1 MIGPRRPGLDPAT
14 ATAGRFSTAYASA
27 VLRLRYAVVAGWLV
41 LAAAAAV
48 WLPGLSSGS
57 DLGGFVANTDPAIK
71 AEITSVQ
78 IFGFPLLSRVAIVQ
92 HNPHGL
98 SVYAQAEAVL
108 RALAVDQGSYP
119 TPGLFG
125 ALPVPN
131 TLKIFPGSRQNGTTV
146 VTYLFT
152 DPRRSLADQYAT
164 ARTFAARHLTDPS
177 DGFVGV
183 SGSIPARDQ
192 QAKLISGALPKLEIA
207 TVLAIALIVGLNFRS
222 VVAPIVTLGTAGIAV
237 VVTLH
242 VAGLL
247 GRALGIAVPAEL
259 EPLLVALLLGIV
271 TDYAIFF
278 LSGLRANLARGQA
291 RQSAAHQATA
301 QFAPII
307 AAAGVTVA
315 AGTAS
320 LLAAQSALFRG
331 FGPSMALTILI
342 GLAVAVTL
350 VPALL
355 ALLGPAA
362 FWPSK
367 PASEQSQEMPGP
379 GPSRLVNNAYRG
391 GFITRLTRRPVAALV
406 VAGCLAGL
414 ALAALPVRST
424 DLGVGFVRSLPS
436 SNPVAVAATAAQQ
449 GFAPG
454 ILSPT
459 ELLVQQPGVAAR
471 PRQLARL
478 GDLLRRQPGVAGVLG
493 PTDVPSTRALGLLAA
508 RSGDAA
514 RYLVVLNAYPLGAN
528 AIGSFERLRAKL
540 PSLLDAAALPNAR
553 VDAAGDTALAAGI
566 VAKTKRDLLRIAI
579 AAILVNFVLLALF
592 LRALVAPLYLLASSV
607 LALAAALGC
616 TTLLFQHIQ
625 GRSGLTFYVPFA
637 AAVLLVALGSDYN
650 IFAVGHVWEKARRM
664 PLQAAIIEAVPE
676 STRAITAAGITLA
689 VSFGFLALVPLSSF
703 RELAFAM
710 FLGILLDAVVVRS
723 LLVPALLSLVGPASG
738 WPGRRIGAAEPSG
751 ISCGDGS
758 TETTDQPKRRI
769 NRSGR

>member
-1 MIGPRRPGLDPAT
+1 MPRRPGLDPAT
-14 ATAGRFSTAYASA
+14 AAGGRFSRAYAAA
-27 VLRLRYAVVAGWLV
+27 VVRLRFAVVAGWLV
-41 LAAAAAV
+41 VAAAAAA

-57 DLGGFVANTDPAIK
+57 DLGGFVGNSDPAIR

-78 IFGFPLLSRVAIVQ
+78 IFGFPLLSRVALVQ
-92 HNPHGL
+92 HNSNGL
-98 SVYAQAEAVL
+98 SVYAQTEAVL

-131 TLKIFPGSRQNGTTV
+131 TLGLFPGSRQHGTTV

-152 DPRRSLADQYAT
+152 DPRRSLSDQYAT
-164 ARTFAARHLTDPS
+164 ARTFAAKHLSDPE
-177 DGFVGV
+177 DGYVGV

-192 QAKLISGALPKLEIA
+192 QARLISGALPKLEIA

-222 VVAPIVTLGTAGIAV
+222 ILAPIVTLGTAGIAV
-237 VVTLH
+237 IVTLH
-242 VAGLL
+242 VVGSV
-247 GRALGIAVPAEL
+247 GRVLGIAIPAEL

-278 LSGLRANLARGQA
+278 LSGLRTNLARGQG
-291 RQSAAHQATA
+291 RQEAAHTATA

-307 AAAGVTVA
+307 AAAGITVA

-320 LLAAQSALFRG
+320 LLAARSALYRG

-342 GLAVAVTL
+342 GLVVAVTL

-362 FWPSK
+362 FWPSR
-367 PASEQSQEMPGP
+367 PAAGESAASEDMPGP
-379 GPSRLVNNAYRG
+379 GPSRLVNKTYRG
-391 GFITRLTRRPVAALV
+391 GFITRLTQRPVAALV
-406 VAGCLAGL
+406 VVGCVGGL
-414 ALAALPVRST
+414 GLAALPVRST

-436 SNPVAVAATAAQQ
+436 SNPVAVAATAAQK

-459 ELLVQQPGVAAR
+459 ELLVQQPDIASRR
-471 PRQLARL
+471 PQLTRL

-493 PTDVPSTRALGLLAA
+493 PTDVPSPRALGLLTA

-514 RYLVVLNAYPLGAN
+514 RYLVVLDSFPLGAD
-528 AIGSFERLRAKL
+528 AIGSYERLHAKL
-540 PSLLDAAALPNAR
+540 PSLLSASGLPNAR
-553 VDAAGDTALAAGI
+553 IDAAGDTALAAGI
-566 VAKTKRDLLRIAI
+566 VAKTRRDLVRIAI
-579 AAILVNFVLLALF
+579 AAIAVNFVLLALF
-592 LRALVAPLYLLASSV
+592 LQALVAPLYLLASSV

-616 TTLLFQHIQ
+616 TTFLFEHIQ

-664 PLQAAIIEAVPE
+664 PLQAAIVEAVPE

-689 VSFGFLALVPLSSF
+689 ISFGLLAIVPLSSF
-703 RELAFAM
+703 RELGFAM
-710 FLGILLDAVVVRS
+710 FLGILLDAVIVRS

-738 WPGRRIGAAEPSG
+738 WPGRRIGTAEPEPEPAG
-751 ISCGDGS
+751 AADAVAG
-758 TETTDQPKRRI
+758 TARE
-769 NRSGR
+769 

>member
-1 MIGPRRPGLDPAT
+1 MNAPRRPGLDPET
-14 ATAGRFSTAYASA
+14 AAGGRWSRGYAAA
-27 VLRLRYAVVAGWLV
+27 VVRLRLAVVAGWLV
-41 LAAAAAV
+41 VAAAAAV
-48 WLPGLSSGS
+48 WLPGLGSGS
-57 DLGGFVANTDPAIK
+57 DLGGFVGNNDPAIH
-71 AEITSVQ
+71 AEIQSIQ

-92 HNPHGL
+92 HDSNGL
-98 SVYAQAEAVL
+98 SVFAQTEAVL

-131 TLKIFPGSRQNGTTV
+131 TLGLFPGSRQHGTTV

-152 DPRRSLADQYAT
+152 DPRRSLSDQYAT
-164 ARTFAARHLTDPS
+164 GRTFAAKHLSDPE
-177 DGFVGV
+177 DGYVGV

-192 QAKLISGALPKLEIA
+192 QARLISGALPKLEIA

-222 VVAPIVTLGTAGIAV
+222 ILAPIVTLGTAGIAV

-242 VAGLL
+242 VVGLL
-247 GRALGIAVPAEL
+247 GRMLGIAVPAEL

-278 LSGLRANLARGQA
+278 LSGLRTNLGRGQG
-291 RQSAAHQATA
+291 RHEAAHAATA

-307 AAAGVTVA
+307 AAAGITVA

-320 LLAAQSALFRG
+320 LLAAQSALYRG

-342 GLAVAVTL
+342 GLVVAVTL

-355 ALLGPAA
+355 TLLGPAV
-362 FWPSK
+362 FWPSR
-367 PASEQSQEMPGP
+367 PASGESEEMPGP
-379 GPSRLVNNAYRG
+379 GPSRLVTKTYRG

-406 VAGCLAGL
+406 VVGCVGGL

-436 SNPVAVAATAAQQ
+436 SNPVAMAATAAQQ

-459 ELLVQQPGVAAR
+459 ELLVQQPDIASRR
-471 PRQLARL
+471 PQLTRL

-493 PTDVPSTRALGLLAA
+493 PTDVPSPRALGLLTA

-514 RYLVVLNAYPLGAN
+514 RYLVVLDDYPLGAD
-528 AIGSFERLRAKL
+528 AIGSYERLHAAL
-540 PSLLDAAALPNAR
+540 PSLLNASALPNAR

-566 VAKTKRDLLRIAI
+566 VAKTRRDLLRIAI
-579 AAILVNFVLLALF
+579 AAIAVNFVLLALF
-592 LRALVAPLYLLASSV
+592 LRALVAPVYLLASSV

-616 TTLLFQHIQ
+616 TTFLFEHIQ

-689 VSFGFLALVPLSSF
+689 ISFGLLAIVPLSSF

-710 FLGILLDAVVVRS
+710 FLGILLDAVIVRS
-723 LLVPALLSLVGPASG
+723 LLVPALLSLVGPVSG
-738 WPGRRIGAAEPSG
+738 WPGHLIGTGEPEPAAIE
-751 ISCGDGS
+751 D
-758 TETTDQPKRRI
+758 EAAVA
-769 NRSGR
+769 GRE